1 MPGGATWLWA
11 LVISAV
17 VMAGTAL
24 PMVMS
29 SDTADPVD
37 SAAPAEVAQFAA
49 AEEAVTPAEAA
60 SGAVDVARAGVAD
73 DPPALKTTS
82 TQQPPA
88 KSPPKTLLPPPPSP
102 RPPQAPPPSP
112 ETLLEK
118 QKRLE
123 KEAEMLEQERQK
135 LQQEHT
141 QLKQA
146 AESIRQRQ
154 RNLTIALQVDLCSM
168 NSTFNVAPF
177 CPYFYSDSEP
187 VVGVDDAAYEINLDI
202 PGLRKEDLTISVS
215 NDALRSEWGNG
226 ASVSEG
232 VGNVLPIIGRTAM
245 STWTK
250 GLHVLCNSTMMQT
263 GTRSEYHPFG
273 WSFKDTCC
281 ETLISESPYVVD
293 VANTRASS

>member
-37 SAAPAEVAQFAA
+37 LLPAEVAQFAV
-49 AEEAVTPAEAA
+49 AEEAVTRAEAA
-60 SGAVDVARAGVAD
+60 SSAVDAAPAGVGD
-73 DPPALKTTS
+73 DPPALQTTS
-82 TQQPPA
+82 TQHPPA

-187 VVGVDDAAYEINLDI
+187 VVGVDDIAYEINLDI

>member
-1 MPGGATWLWA
+1 MG
-11 LVISAV
+11 
-17 VMAGTAL
+17 
-24 PMVMS
+24 
-29 SDTADPVD
+29 
-37 SAAPAEVAQFAA
+37 
-49 AEEAVTPAEAA
+49 
-60 SGAVDVARAGVAD
+60 D
-73 DPPALKTTS
+73 DPPALQTTS
-82 TQQPPA
+82 TQHPPA

-187 VVGVDDAAYEINLDI
+187 VVGFDDRAYEINFTL
-202 PGLRKEDLTISVS
+202 GLRKEDLSFSIS
-215 NDALRSEWGNG
+215 NNALRSEWGNG

>member
-49 AEEAVTPAEAA
+49 AEEAVTPVEAA
-60 SGAVDVARAGVAD
+60 SGAVAVARAGVAD

-123 KEAEMLEQERQK
+123 KEAK
-135 LQQEHT
+135 LQAVE
-141 QLKQA
+141 A
-146 AESIRQRQ
+146 
-154 RNLTIALQVDLCSM
+154 
-168 NSTFNVAPF
+168 
-177 CPYFYSDSEP
+177 
-187 VVGVDDAAYEINLDI
+187 
-202 PGLRKEDLTISVS
+202 
-215 NDALRSEWGNG
+215 G
-226 ASVSEG
+226 A
-232 VGNVLPIIGRTAM
+232 
-245 STWTK
+245 
-250 GLHVLCNSTMMQT
+250 
-263 GTRSEYHPFG
+263 
-273 WSFKDTCC
+273 
-281 ETLISESPYVVD
+281 
-293 VANTRASS
+293 